1 MGINEESWLN
11 LVDAFSSA
19 AVGAGSWQDALG
31 GLTDLVGGRA
41 AQLIGLGSSHSVP
54 FNITYALPDE
64 YAVHFAAVG
73 GADPEINPIM
83 RVGAA
88 ISPLCVRNSAEF
100 VSPEVRRRSW
110 FLQEHEKVFDI
121 YGICLSPLVRD
132 PDMMVGIA
140 VLSSARQGD
149 FDQHQQQLFASLVS
163 HARAAVLTQRAL
175 EHQGAL
181 LVAGTLEAMCMAVFV
196 CDASATV
203 RSLTPKAEAFL
214 SEDTCLSLRRGQLV
228 LADIRE
234 TRQLQDAIRRA
245 AQDPEPGGPVAA
257 THRLLLH
264 DRNYL
269 PFVVE
274 VLPVPKKAHLL
285 AGARPVL
292 VVVRSN
298 IRSDSIRQFL
308 HDRYCLTQAEAAV
321 ALKVADGFSPEQV
334 ASQRQT
340 SVATVRK
347 QLRIIY
353 EKLGVHRQSE
363 LAALINQLR

>member
-1 MGINEESWLN
+1 MGINEESWLK
-11 LVDAFSSA
+11 LVDAFSGA
-19 AVGAGSWQDALG
+19 AIGVGTWQEALA

-41 AQLIGLGSSHSVP
+41 AQIIGLGSANSVP
-54 FNITYALPDE
+54 FNITHALPDE
-64 YAVHFAAVG
+64 YAEHFAAIG
-73 GADPEINPIM
+73 GADPDVNPIM
-83 RVGAA
+83 QVGTSIA
-88 ISPLCVRNSAEF
+88 PLCVRNSAEF
-100 VSPEVRRRSW
+100 ISSDVRRSSG
-110 FLQEHEKVFDI
+110 FLQEHERQFDI

-132 PDMMVGIA
+132 ADMMVGMA
-140 VLSSARQGD
+140 VLSSAKQGD
-149 FDQHQQQLFASLVS
+149 FNREQQQLFASLVA

-181 LVAGTLEAMCMAVFV
+181 LVAGTLEAMSMAVFV
-196 CDASATV
+196 CDALACV

-214 SEDTCLSLRRGQLV
+214 SDNNCLMLRRNQLV
-228 LADIRE
+228 LPDTRE
-234 TRQLQDAIRRA
+234 TRRLHDSIRKA
-245 AQDPEPGGPVAA
+245 AHDPEPGGPPA

-264 DRNYL
+264 DRNYQ

-274 VLPVPKKAHLL
+274 IVSVPKSAHIL
-285 AGARPVL
+285 GAAKPVL

-298 IRSDSIRQFL
+298 IRSDSARQFL

-321 ALKVADGFSPEQV
+321 AIKVADGFSPEQI
-334 ASQRQT
+334 AQQRQT

-363 LAALINQLR
+363 LAALISQLR